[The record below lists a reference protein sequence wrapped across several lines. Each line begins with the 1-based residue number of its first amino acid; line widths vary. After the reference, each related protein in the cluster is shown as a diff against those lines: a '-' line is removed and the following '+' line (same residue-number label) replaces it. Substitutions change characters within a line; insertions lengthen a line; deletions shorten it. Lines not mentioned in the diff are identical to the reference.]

1 MSRISKERIIRGG
14 RRSPRVVHLATKA
27 TPEFDAL
34 LRQQAHQEGYSL
46 AEMLEKYQEAYQ
58 ELKLSKQKTK
68 KEKKEE

>member
-1 MSRISKERIIRGG
+1 MSKSLKERIIRGS
-14 RRSPRVVHLATKA
+14 RRSPRVVFFATKT

-58 ELKLSKQKTK
+58 ELKLLKQKSK